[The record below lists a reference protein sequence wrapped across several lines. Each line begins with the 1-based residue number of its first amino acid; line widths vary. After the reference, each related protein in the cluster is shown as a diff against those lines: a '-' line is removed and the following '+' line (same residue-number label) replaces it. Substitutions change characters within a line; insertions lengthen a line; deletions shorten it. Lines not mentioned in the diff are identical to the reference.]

1 MAKKKLK
8 RFDGDV
14 IERLLVTVYESGRE
28 KKTKLARNANLSYDR
43 CVSYLECLESLD
55 FVKKHNDGKHDVYD
69 LTANGIS
76 LCKRKL
82 SDSFEKS
89 ESNNFLLLV

>member
-8 RFDGDV
+8 RFDVDV

-43 CVSYLECLESLD
+43 CVSYLESLD

-89 ESNNFLLLV
+89 KSNNFLLLV